1 MLFEETFCHIQRPY
15 SQYSIGNTYVKHER
29 LNFSAIPNILQAML
43 AIHRSIIALTLV
55 TFSLCYAQDSFSYD
69 LVADEIPAVSD
80 TDDIEANITELLESA
95 IKLAAPIEE
104 LATACE
110 TELENN
116 DNKSTAKISVSCLS
130 FQLASNRFEYA
141 RIRLNIA
148 LVTLSWGELSKVLES
163 WTLRREGL
171 KTLDAAHER
180 IQTLE
185 QLLSQSDDNSPVTK

>member
-1 MLFEETFCHIQRPY
+1 MH
-15 SQYSIGNTYVKHER
+15 R
-29 LNFSAIPNILQAML
+29 L
-43 AIHRSIIALTLV
+43 IITLTLA
-55 TFSLCYAQDSFSYD
+55 TFGLCYTQAVLSCDSIVD
-69 LVADEIPAVSD
+69 NLPVISD
-80 TDDIEANITELLESA
+80 TDNIEANITQQLERA
-95 IKLAAPIEE
+95 IKLATPIEE

-110 TELENN
+110 TEYENN
-116 DNKSTAKISVSCLS
+116 GNKLTINTGSSCLC

-163 WTLRREGL
+163 WTLRREDL